1 MVSKSRHSWHRK
13 PCCITAIR
21 ITAGVLTAATCCISV
36 RHRGYASIDLFKID
50 ADTGATTLLV
60 QEKAEPYADYYG
72 HRYWLR
78 EQQNEIYRTSDVGGW
93 KHYYLYDAQSGK
105 TTGGADQWQLR
116 R

>member
-78 EQQNEIYRTSDVGGW
+78 EQQNEIYGPAMSAAGSTIICTMRRAAKQLAALTSGNW
-93 KHYYLYDAQSGK
+93 
-105 TTGGADQWQLR
+105 R